1 VGCLESDKAL
11 KSTTREIKF
20 QPQNNS
26 LVFTTSPPHSTSS
39 ATMMRNG
46 VSKSIENN
54 PSDDICPVCK
64 SNRYLNPSLQFLI
77 NPECYHKMCSTCVD
91 RIFTSGPA
99 SCPVP
104 YCGKTLRKKGF
115 HKAFFG
121 DLKVERE
128 VDIRK
133 RVGAVFNRR
142 QDEFETLLDWN
153 NYLEEVESL
162 IFDLVEG
169 TKEEKMRA
177 EERLK
182 AYRESNM
189 GDIEEN
195 RRAGLEEVEMERRRE
210 KAEKEAARQRRLAVL
225 REQEEE
231 KLDVAKSKRDVLERL
246 ANTDQD
252 ANEITQQAQKIILK
266 KSSARKTLAEAENN
280 GSARDPGL
288 TIRGLRRKE
297 APVAEK
303 PYDPF
308 GGVNLAPSRY
318 VLQDDYDS
326 EWLSNAKSDT
336 RHMAGGYSLHEYY
349 ARTMFEAFSGLGVF
363 IEDEVAGRSQPAA
376 PASIGTAAAVEAAG
390 GKVKVEYK
398 MELDDV
404 F

>member
-1 VGCLESDKAL
+1 ML
-11 KSTTREIKF
+11 
-20 QPQNNS
+20 
-26 LVFTTSPPHSTSS
+26 
-39 ATMMRNG
+39 RNG
-46 VSKSIENN
+46 SKPLLGND

-115 HKAFFG
+115 HKAFFA

-133 RVGAVFNRR
+133 RVGAVFNQR
-142 QDEFETLLDWN
+142 QDDFETLLDWN

-169 TKEEKMRA
+169 NREDKMRA
-177 EERLK
+177 EERLR
-182 AYRESNM
+182 AYKESHM
-189 GDIEEN
+189 QDIEEN
-195 RRAGLEEVEMERRRE
+195 RRAGLEEADLERRRE
-210 KAEKEAARQRRLAVL
+210 KAEKEAAKQRRLAAI
-225 REQEEE
+225 REQEME
-231 KLDVAKSKRDVLERL
+231 KLDVEKSKRDILERL
-246 ANTDQD
+246 ANSDED
-252 ANEITQQAQKIILK
+252 ALKITQQAHKVVLK
-266 KSSARKTLAEAENN
+266 KSSARRTMAEREESN

-288 TIRGLRRKE
+288 TIRGLKKKE

-308 GGVNLAPSRY
+308 GGVDLTPSRY
-318 VLQDDYDS
+318 VLQDDYKN
-326 EWLSNAKSDT
+326 EWLSSAKSDQ
-336 RHMAGGYSLHEYY
+336 RHMAGGYSLQEYY

-363 IEDEVAGRSQPAA
+363 IDDEVAGRSQPTA
-376 PASIGTAAAVEAAG
+376 PSSVGAAAAAEASSS
-390 GKVKVEYK
+390 KIKLEHK

>member
-1 VGCLESDKAL
+1 
-11 KSTTREIKF
+11 
-20 QPQNNS
+20 
-26 LVFTTSPPHSTSS
+26 
-39 ATMMRNG
+39 MMRNG
-46 VSKSIENN
+46 ASKAIDNN

-153 NYLEEVESL
+153 NYLEEVEGL

-169 TKEEKMRA
+169 TKEEKLKA

-195 RRAGLEEVEMERRRE
+195 RRAGLEQIEMEKQRE
-210 KAEKEAARQRRLAVL
+210 KAEKEAVRQRRLAAL
-225 REQEEE
+225 REEEEE
-231 KLDVAKSKRDVLERL
+231 KLDVARSKRDVLERL
-246 ANTDQD
+246 ANTDED
-252 ANEITQQAQKIILK
+252 ANKITQQAQKIILK
-266 KSSARKTLAEAENN
+266 KSSARRTLAESVESN
-280 GSARDPGL
+280 GRARDSGL
-288 TIRGLRRKE
+288 TIRGLKKKE
-297 APVAEK
+297 APIAEK

-308 GGVNLAPSRY
+308 GGVDLTPSRY
-318 VLQDDYDS
+318 VLQEDYDN

-336 RHMAGGYSLHEYY
+336 RHMAGGYSLQEYY
-349 ARTMFEAFSGLGVF
+349 ARTLFEAFSGLGVF
-363 IEDEVAGRSQPAA
+363 IEDEVAGRSLPAA
-376 PASIGTAAAVEAAG
+376 PASIGTAAAAEASAA
-390 GKVKVEYK
+390 KVNIEYK